1 MSSYFEKNKKLAT
14 ALVDEYCDYVALRRC
29 LNDDEVINM
38 FAAEEMR
45 SFIEIEHPKVAE
57 YALSNEDRGLKI
69 YFNFDCI

>member
-1 MSSYFEKNKKLAT
+1 
-14 ALVDEYCDYVALRRC
+14 
-29 LNDDEVINM
+29 M

-69 YFNFDCI
+69 YFNL